1 MDEWMKFLEE
11 MCTLHAVIMLCFAVG
26 GISRDA
32 HEYKVIFEL
41 VSETIFSSVIETITK
56 KYVGYS
62 RDPCRVCMK
71 IWEVLYR
78 IYIRRGWCEEWAR
91 RG

>member
-41 VSETIFSSVIETITK
+41 VSETIVLETITK
-56 KYVGYS
+56 YYVGYS
-62 RDPCRVCMK
+62 RDPCCAMK
-71 IWEVLYR
+71 IWEVPDV
-78 IYIRRGWCEEWAR
+78 
-91 RG
+91 